1 MRSSLKL
8 VPDGTSVLKRG
19 EDIGYGNEFIN
30 EIYAPGKAFY

>member
-8 VPDGTSVLKRG
+8 ASCDTSVLKRG

-30 EIYAPGKAFY
+30 EIYAPGKTFY